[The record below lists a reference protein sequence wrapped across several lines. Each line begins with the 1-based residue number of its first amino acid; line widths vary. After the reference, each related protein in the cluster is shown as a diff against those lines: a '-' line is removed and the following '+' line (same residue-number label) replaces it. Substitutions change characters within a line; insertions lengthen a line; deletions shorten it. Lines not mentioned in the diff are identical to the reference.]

1 MNHKRVAIRLSMA
14 YLWARYRYEARKA
27 VGDDW
32 LSSLRRARVGTLYIN
47 VGKDFNKF
55 MESLHGITKPSV
67 LYMLS
72 VSALE
77 TFRDNLDVIW
87 CYAYS
92 GNLRE
97 IVWLSKEKNSE

>member
-1 MNHKRVAIRLSMA
+1 MSHKTVAIKLSMA

-32 LSSLRRARVGTLYIN
+32 LSPLRRAKVGTLYIN

-55 MESLHGITKPSV
+55 MESLYDTTSRSA

-72 VSALE
+72 VHALE
-77 TFRDNLDVIW
+77 VFRDNLDVIW

-97 IVWLSKEKNSE
+97 IIWLSKEKNSE

>member
-1 MNHKRVAIRLSMA
+1 MNHKKVAISLSMA
-14 YLWARYRYEARKA
+14 YLWARYTYEAKKA

-32 LSSLRRARVGTLYIN
+32 LSPLRRARVATLYIN

-55 MESLHGITKPSV
+55 MESLHGVIYPSV
-67 LYMLS
+67 LYTLS
-72 VSALE
+72 VNALE
-77 TFRDNLDVIW
+77 TFRDNLDIIW

-97 IVWLSKEKNSE
+97 IVWLSKEKNNG